1 MITDLR
7 TGGMAG
13 GSGEQA
19 LLTAAAVELGQYY
32 NFPNST
38 ISGATDSKLPDNQAG
53 FEKALN
59 LTLAVQTGANLITQ
73 AAGTQAGLMATSF
86 EAYVI
91 DNEMLGAILSSG
103 KQIEVSEAS
112 LSLQAI
118 QKVVEGEG
126 HFLGQSETFKR
137 MSTDF
142 LYPENADRQ
151 AYETWVAN
159 GQPNINSNA
168 KIKVDELLNVHRP
181 KYIPKDLDNHIRKLF
196 DIMISI

>member
-1 MITDLR
+1 VQL
-7 TGGMAG
+7 A
-13 GSGEQA
+13 
-19 LLTAAAVELGQYY
+19 QYY

-53 FEKALN
+53 YEKALN

-86 EAYVI
+86 EAYVV

-103 KQIEVSEAS
+103 KQIEVSEDTMS
-112 LSLQAI
+112 LNTI
-118 QKVVEGEG
+118 KNVVEGEG

-142 LYPENADRQ
+142 VYPENADRQ
-151 AYETWVAN
+151 AYEAWVAN
-159 GQPNINSNA
+159 GEPNINTNA
-168 KIKVDELLNVHRP
+168 KIKVEELLKVHRP
-181 KYIPKDLDNHIRKLF
+181 KYIPNDFDTEIRKQF